1 MAIEIDENTI
11 VRTLVRK
18 GTDSE
23 RQQVVLEPGELGYTT
38 NYTRLFVGDGTT
50 TGGVP
55 VGVKY
60 YGSVSDFSTVGN
72 LSPQPGDFFISGTGL
87 YARNYDSSGSINDST
102 GYTSLGISA
111 TVGAGLS
118 INSSAA
124 LIVSI
129 DGTTITLT
137 SDNELTIGSVPL
149 TLLASIPNNTIVGNG
164 TGAATTPEAVAVGA
178 NSVLARI
185 STVDLA
191 SVTFDN
197 VLSYA
202 TAPVLSQLTVTD
214 LAGASNNALVVASTS
229 GRLSRLSPTAGTTNL
244 NSFFYFDTPYQI
256 FGNYPDMTD
265 SWNGAYIQGDGTLIT
280 IDPWTTAGIVT
291 PDGVI
296 AAIVYGSVDNTTW
309 PISSQGGESPRL
321 AGQDGKLFRKGFSVF
336 VTRDSYT
343 NTYQPLFN
351 AAAGEGR
358 RWGITECVSGSGH
371 VNAILDGSG
380 NFLVGGFGNID
391 NFTPDSTVNLYCKLF
406 LVGYAI

>member
-38 NYTRLFVGDGTT
+38 NYTRLFVGDGST

-87 YARNYDSSGSINDST
+87 YARNYDSSGSVNDST

-137 SDNELTIGSVPL
+137 SDNELTIGSVS
-149 TLLASIPNNTIVGNG
+149 LALIDDIPNNTILGNG
-164 TGAATTPEAVAVGA
+164 TGAAAAPNATAVGE

-191 SVTFDN
+191 STTFDQ

-256 FGNYPDMTD
+256 FGNYPDRTG
-265 SWNGAYIQGDGTLIT
+265 SWNGAYIQGDGTLIP
-280 IDPWTTAGIVT
+280 IDPWVTADIVK
-291 PDGVI
+291 PDGVV
-296 AAIVYGSVDNTTW
+296 AAIVYGSVDNTSW
-309 PISSQGGESPRL
+309 PISSQGGSNPREN
-321 AGQDGKLFRKGFSVF
+321 GTDGRLSRKGFTVF
-336 VTRDSYT
+336 ATRDNYT
-343 NTYQPLFN
+343 TTFQPLFN
-351 AAAGEGR
+351 GGAGEEDHGR
-358 RWGITECVSGSGH
+358 VELVSGSGQIN
-371 VNAILDGSG
+371 VLLDSSG
-380 NFLVGGFGNID
+380 MFLVGAFGNRD
-391 NFTPDSTVNLYCKLF
+391 NNFVFPGINVYCKLF
-406 LVGYAI
+406 LVGYAV